1 MRKRDVLEALRHQPE
16 EFDLDKSIYTL
27 YFRQKMSVAL
37 ADADAGREISQEEFE
52 RLTDEWLV

>member
-1 MRKRDVLEALRHQPE
+1 MKKSDVLEALRDQPE
-16 EFDLDKSIYTL
+16 EFDLDKFVYAL
-27 YFRQKMSVAL
+27 YFREKMAVAV